1 MLWPMVRHYS
11 THSPRVSGVAP
22 AQCPIKRTG
31 MPEEFNT
38 LWLLPP
44 LLLQLLLLP
53 ANNTGNDAEHRC
65 KFRTVTC
72 HCFQALKP

>member
-1 MLWPMVRHYS
+1 
-11 THSPRVSGVAP
+11 
-22 AQCPIKRTG
+22 